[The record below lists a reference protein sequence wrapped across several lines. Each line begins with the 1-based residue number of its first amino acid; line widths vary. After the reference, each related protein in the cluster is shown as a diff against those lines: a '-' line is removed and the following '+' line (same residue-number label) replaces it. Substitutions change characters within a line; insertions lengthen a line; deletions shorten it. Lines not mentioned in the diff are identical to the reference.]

1 MDAKKAGDRLS
12 GCHALMHPV
21 GLTLKRTRNKYAREE
36 SGELMIIH
44 QCLGCDKLAINR
56 IAADDNTEC
65 LLAVFNSTADIQEN
79 LRNQIGSQGIRLLV
93 GDDMNI
99 ILTRLYGGKVDIE
112 EWVISEQQYQDAR

>member
-1 MDAKKAGDRLS
+1 
-12 GCHALMHPV
+12 
-21 GLTLKRTRNKYAREE
+21 
-36 SGELMIIH
+36 MIIH